1 MNISRFNI
9 VEWSVK
15 HPVAVIAV
23 YVGLIAMAIV
33 VIGFTMPRRMM
44 PYVESPLIG
53 IVTRAPGLSA
63 EEMELYY
70 SQPIEQR
77 MTAVP
82 GVRYIRS
89 TAQEGYSLVSL
100 EFPYGTD
107 MQRMLTQV
115 QALLTAVQD
124 DLPMQGANTQP
135 SWVLQIDP
143 LNLPVLT
150 LSVTGDSRWD
160 PVRLRELLENEIA
173 DRMKMASGDIYTV
186 SVFGGYRRQMQVVV
200 NREKLRAYGLSMGDV
215 RRAIDSVNRAQPA
228 GRLTAGDR
236 EAIVR
241 LDTLARSVREVE
253 TYPVKAVNGR
263 MVYIKDVAQ
272 VMDTYDEK
280 RSGYHHQ
287 WQDER
292 GGWHVEEALAV
303 NVLQNPWASSPRV
316 IEAVMAKVRE
326 FERDYP
332 GIRFQVAYN
341 NAEFV
346 DILLHNLFEELLLA
360 VLLTGLV
367 IWLFLGNARMT
378 LIALTAIPTSMAL
391 AILALVPLNMSL
403 NSSTLIG
410 LLFAIGRLVD
420 DAIIDLHAVE
430 RHLRMGKDRVQ
441 ATVDGITEVRRAVA
455 ASTVMICI
463 ALAPLLFSGGI
474 VQLMF
479 VGLVWPLIFGL
490 LASFLVSLTLTAV
503 LASRFLKVDSGQP
516 MRSNPLERWIL
527 LPCQRLLDQLESGYA
542 NLIRY
547 LLKHRFVNMVRVL
560 ATLVVGFGFYFLIGS
575 EMMPLADV
583 GQAYL
588 KLEMQPGTSYAGTEK
603 AVQRIQ
609 QIVQKYP
616 EILHISW
623 EIGAEGGPGYYE
635 GAYFTGYGGMRVNG
649 ATAMLTLKDKDT
661 RKRDIW
667 QVIDAIQAEAT
678 RTIPGIRLLQIKEMG
693 SDVMATSAAPI
704 QILVYGQDLHLTSQ
718 LAEKTL
724 QIAKEQV
731 PDFFQPG
738 TSWEMSLPSW
748 QLEVDLPKAAQVGLT
763 PEEIASQAYYSLKGG
778 YTEQF
783 YRFPTR
789 RQTTLLLRYDEAQR
803 QHPQD
808 LENLVLVNAEGK
820 DVPLK
825 SVARVVYRSAPTL
838 IERDGLRR
846 VVSVMGYY
854 RKGDYRH
861 GVAESSEPSNP
872 SDPPSSLPLVASS
885 RPPIHP
891 VNLAPRPSM
900 DVAMDVM
907 MKAMTQINWPPRDY
921 GMEVRGDMT
930 QMMDSFRR
938 MLGGFVMA
946 LVLMYLV
953 LVVQFGSFLQ
963 PAQMLF
969 SLPLELSGV
978 FIFLYLMHQAFST
991 VSILGVI
998 VLTGMDIT
1006 AAILLIDHI
1015 LHYRSRGVARDEAVV
1030 RGCTERLR
1038 PILMT
1043 SLVTI
1048 AALSPV
1054 AFFPQTGTDA
1064 YQPLGTVVVGGLLVG
1079 TLLSL
1084 IDIPIMHTLID
1095 DLQGWLRLPRR
1106 RGSGGQSGAD
1116 GEVQQEPVE

>member
-1 MNISRFNI
+1 MNKNRFNL

-15 HPVAVIAV
+15 HPVAVIAF
-23 YVGLIAMAIV
+23 YVGLLAMAIY

-70 SQPIEQR
+70 SKPIEQR
-77 MTAVP
+77 MTGVP

-160 PVRLRELLENEIA
+160 PVRLREVLENEIA

-186 SVFGGYRRQMQVVV
+186 SVFGGYRRQMQVLV
-200 NREKLRAYGLSMGDV
+200 NREKLRAFGLSMGDV

-228 GRLTAGDR
+228 GRLTSGDR
-236 EAIVR
+236 EQIVR

-263 MVYIKDVAQ
+263 IVYIKDIAQ
-272 VMDTYDEK
+272 VVDTYDEK
-280 RSGYHHQ
+280 RSGYQHQ
-287 WQDER
+287 WQDEQ
-292 GGWHVEEALAV
+292 GHWHVEDALAV

-332 GIRFQVAYN
+332 GIRFKVAYN

-378 LIALTAIPTSMAL
+378 LIALTAIPTSMAM

-474 VQLMF
+474 VELMF

-490 LASFLVSLTLTAV
+490 LASFFVSLTLTAV
-503 LASRFLKVDSGQP
+503 LASRFLKLESGQP
-516 MRSNPLERWIL
+516 ERRNPLERWIL
-527 LPCQRLLDQLESGYA
+527 LPCQRFLDKLEGGYA

-547 LLKHRFVNMVRVL
+547 LLKHRFVNMARVM

-603 AVQRIQ
+603 VVQRIQ
-609 QIVQKYP
+609 KIVQKYP
-616 EILHISW
+616 EILHSSW

-667 QVIDAIQAEAT
+667 QVIDAIQEEAT
-678 RTIPGIRLLQIKEMG
+678 TTIPGIRLLQIKEMG

-704 QILVYGQDLHLTSQ
+704 QILVYGQDLHLTSR
-718 LAEKTL
+718 LAAETL
-724 QIAKEQV
+724 HIAKEQV
-731 PDFFQPG
+731 PDFYQPG

-748 QLEVDLPKAAQVGLT
+748 QLEVDLQKAAQVGLT

-789 RQTTLLLRYDEAQR
+789 RQTTILLRYDEAQR

-808 LENLVLVNAEGK
+808 LENLVLVNSEGK
-820 DVPLK
+820 DVLMK
-825 SVARVVYRSAPTL
+825 SVARLVYRSAPTL

-854 RKGDYRH
+854 RKGDYQ
-861 GVAESSEPSNP
+861 GNA
-872 SDPPSSLPLVASS
+872 LVASDQPAIQHENNQQS
-885 RPPIHP
+885 DLPIP
-891 VNLAPRPSM
+891 QITPRPSM
-900 DVAMDVM
+900 DVAMDIM
-907 MKAMTQINWPPRDY
+907 MKAMTQMNWPPRDY

-938 MLGGFVMA
+938 MLGGFVIA
-946 LVLMYLV
+946 LILMYLV

-978 FIFLYLMHQAFST
+978 FLFLYLMHQAFST

-1015 LHYRSRGVARDEAVV
+1015 LHYRSRGMARNEAVV
-1030 RGCTERLR
+1030 RGCMERLR

-1043 SLVTI
+1043 SLVTV

-1064 YQPLGTVVVGGLLVG
+1064 YQPLGTAVVGGLLVG
-1079 TLLSL
+1079 TILSL
-1084 IDIPIMHTLID
+1084 IDIPIMHTLVD
-1095 DLQGWLRLPRR
+1095 DLQQGFRR
-1106 RGSGGQSGAD
+1106 FLGKGKENSP
-1116 GEVQQEPVE
+1116 EEN

>member
-1 MNISRFNI
+1 MNSDGFNI
-9 VEWSVK
+9 VQWSVR
-15 HPVAVIAV
+15 HPVAVIAF
-23 YVGLIAMAIV
+23 YVGLLAMAIY

-70 SQPIEQR
+70 SKPIEQR
-77 MTAVP
+77 MTGVP

-89 TAQEGYSLVSL
+89 TSQEGYSLVSL

-160 PVRLRELLENEIA
+160 PARLREVLENEIA

-186 SVFGGYRRQMQVVV
+186 SVFGGYRRQMQVLV
-200 NREKLRAYGLSMGDV
+200 NREKLRAFGLSMGDV
-215 RRAIDSVNRAQPA
+215 RRAIDSVNKAQPA

-236 EAIVR
+236 EEIVR
-241 LDTLARSVREVE
+241 LDTLVRSVREVE

-263 MVYIKDVAQ
+263 IVYIKDIAQ
-272 VMDTYDEK
+272 VVDTYDEK

-292 GGWHVEEALAV
+292 GSWHLEDALAV

-332 GIRFQVAYN
+332 GIRFKVAYN

-378 LIALTAIPTSMAL
+378 LIALTAIPTSMAM

-474 VQLMF
+474 VELMF

-490 LASFLVSLTLTAV
+490 LASFFVSLTLTAV
-503 LASRFLKVDSGQP
+503 LASRFLKVESGQP
-516 MRSNPLERWIL
+516 ERRNPLERWIL
-527 LPCQRLLDQLESGYA
+527 LPCQRFLDKLEGGYA

-547 LLKHRFVNMVRVL
+547 LLKHRFVNMARVL

-609 QIVQKYP
+609 KIVQKYP
-616 EILHISW
+616 EILHSSW

-661 RKRDIW
+661 RKHDIW

-704 QILVYGQDLHLTSQ
+704 QILVYGQDLHLTSR

-731 PDFFQPG
+731 PDFYQPG

-748 QLEVDLPKAAQVGLT
+748 QLEVDLQKAAQVGLT

-789 RQTTLLLRYDEAQR
+789 RQTTILLRYDEAQR

-808 LENLVLVNAEGK
+808 LENLVLVNSEGN
-820 DVPLK
+820 DVLMK
-825 SVARVVYRSAPTL
+825 SVARLEYRSAPTL

-854 RKGDYRH
+854 RKGDYQGH
-861 GVAESSEPSNP
+861 AF
-872 SDPPSSLPLVASS
+872 VASDQPAIQYENNQQS
-885 RPPIHP
+885 DSPIP
-891 VNLAPRPSM
+891 QITPRPSM

-907 MKAMTQINWPPRDY
+907 MKTMTQINWPPRDY

-938 MLGGFVMA
+938 MLGGFVIA
-946 LVLMYLV
+946 LILMYLV

-1015 LHYRSRGVARDEAVV
+1015 LHYRSRGLARNEAVV

-1043 SLVTI
+1043 SLVTV

-1064 YQPLGTVVVGGLLVG
+1064 YQPLGTAVVGGLIVG
-1079 TLLSL
+1079 TILSL

-1095 DLQGWLRLPRR
+1095 DLQQGFRRLLGKGKENSP
-1106 RGSGGQSGAD
+1106 
-1116 GEVQQEPVE
+1116 EEN

>member
-1 MNISRFNI
+1 MNTNGFNI
-9 VEWSVK
+9 VQWSVR
-15 HPVAVIAV
+15 HPVAVIAF
-23 YVGLIAMAIV
+23 YVGLLAMAIY

-70 SQPIEQR
+70 SKPIEQR
-77 MTAVP
+77 MTGVP

-160 PVRLRELLENEIA
+160 PARLREVLENEIA

-186 SVFGGYRRQMQVVV
+186 SVFGGYRRQMQVLV
-200 NREKLRAYGLSMGDV
+200 NREKLRAFGLSMGDV

-236 EAIVR
+236 EEMVR

-263 MVYIKDVAQ
+263 IVYIKDIAQ
-272 VMDTYDEK
+272 VVDTYDEK

-292 GGWHVEEALAV
+292 GSWHVEDALAV

-332 GIRFQVAYN
+332 GIRFKVAYN

-378 LIALTAIPTSMAL
+378 LIALTAIPTSMAM

-474 VQLMF
+474 VELMF

-490 LASFLVSLTLTAV
+490 LASFFVSLTLTAV
-503 LASRFLKVDSGQP
+503 LASRFLKVESGQP
-516 MRSNPLERWIL
+516 ERRNPLERWIL
-527 LPCQRLLDQLESGYA
+527 LPCQRFLDKLEGGYA

-609 QIVQKYP
+609 KIVQKYP
-616 EILHISW
+616 EILHSSW

-667 QVIDAIQAEAT
+667 QVIDAIQEEAT
-678 RTIPGIRLLQIKEMG
+678 ATIPGIRLLQIKEMG

-704 QILVYGQDLHLTSQ
+704 QILVYGQDLHLTSR
-718 LAEKTL
+718 LAEETL

-731 PDFFQPG
+731 PDFYQPG

-748 QLEVDLPKAAQVGLT
+748 QLEVDLQKAAQVSLT

-789 RQTTLLLRYDEAQR
+789 RQTTILLRYDEAQR
-803 QHPQD
+803 QYPQD
-808 LENLVLVNAEGK
+808 LENLVLVNSEGK
-820 DVPLK
+820 DVLMK
-825 SVARVVYRSAPTL
+825 SVARLVYRSAPTL

-854 RKGDYRH
+854 RKGDYQ
-861 GVAESSEPSNP
+861 GNA
-872 SDPPSSLPLVASS
+872 LVASDQPAIQHENNQQS
-885 RPPIHP
+885 DLPIP
-891 VNLAPRPSM
+891 QITPRPSM

-907 MKAMTQINWPPRDY
+907 MKTMTQINWPPRDY

-938 MLGGFVMA
+938 MLGGFVIA
-946 LVLMYLV
+946 LILMYLV

-1015 LHYRSRGVARDEAVV
+1015 LHYRSRGVARNEAVV

-1043 SLVTI
+1043 SLVTV

-1064 YQPLGTVVVGGLLVG
+1064 YQPLGTAVVGGLLVG
-1079 TLLSL
+1079 TILSL
-1084 IDIPIMHTLID
+1084 IDIPIMHTLVD
-1095 DLQGWLRLPRR
+1095 DLQQGFRR
-1106 RGSGGQSGAD
+1106 FLGKGKENSP
-1116 GEVQQEPVE
+1116 EEN